1 MHIYVHVPFCAAKC
15 PYCSFYSITK
25 VDLASS
31 YFDALIREIKACEEV
46 PSAALSNEISTIY
59 FGGGTPSYVD
69 SKLVCD
75 ALCVIREKF
84 SLTDRGEYT
93 IEANPN
99 SLTLDKA
106 RAYKAAG
113 FNRISIGIQSLH
125 DETLRLLGRL
135 HNRKEAL
142 KAIEIALEA
151 GFTNVSGDLIIGV
164 PGQTIEDLYEDAK
177 ALIDIGVK
185 HISMYSLS
193 IEEGTPFYAKYGDKL
208 SEYVDEDTERE
219 MYHGLRKYLSSFGI
233 EPYEISNCAI
243 PGFESNH
250 NNAYW
255 SANEYYAFGSGS
267 HGYLNSQRFAHVDDV
282 CAYINNPLKRTIEE
296 TLDEEDKMHEF
307 SMLSLRTSSGIDK
320 VEFKKRYGK
329 SVHEV
334 FEKQIV
340 SNVSKG
346 LLIEDSE
353 SIRLTSK
360 GLDLA
365 NQVFM
370 DFL

>member
-1 MHIYVHVPFCAAKC
+1 MHIYVHVPFCACKC

-25 VDLASS
+25 VDLAFK
-31 YFDALIREIKACEEV
+31 YFEALVREIKACELF
-46 PSAALSNEISTIY
+46 PSAALKDEINTVY

-75 ALCVIREKF
+75 AFRSVKEKF
-84 SLTDRGEYT
+84 SLTEEGEYT

-99 SLTLDKA
+99 SLTLAKA
-106 RAYKAAG
+106 KAYRDAG

-125 DETLRLLGRL
+125 DDTLKVLGRL
-135 HNRKEAL
+135 HNREEAL
-142 KAIEIALEA
+142 EAIAIAIEA
-151 GFTNVSGDLIIGV
+151 GFTNISGDLIIGV
-164 PGQTIEDLYEDAK
+164 PGQAIEDLYEDAK
-177 ALIDIGVK
+177 ALIDSGVK

-193 IEEGTPFYAKYGDKL
+193 IEEGTPFYDKYGEKL
-208 SEYVDEDTERE
+208 SDYVDEDKERE

-233 EPYEISNCAI
+233 EPYEISNCAV

-267 HGYLNSQRFAHVDDV
+267 HGYLDSQRFAHEDDV
-282 CAYINNPLKRTIEE
+282 CAYINDPLCKIIEE
-296 TLDEEDKMHEF
+296 NLDDEDKMHEF
-307 SMLSLRTSSGIDK
+307 AMLSLRTSRGIDTD
-320 VEFKKRYGK
+320 EFEKRFGK
-329 SVHEV
+329 SVHDV
-334 FEKQIV
+334 FEEQIV

-346 LLIEDSE
+346 LLIWNDGN
-353 SIRLTSK
+353 IKLTLK